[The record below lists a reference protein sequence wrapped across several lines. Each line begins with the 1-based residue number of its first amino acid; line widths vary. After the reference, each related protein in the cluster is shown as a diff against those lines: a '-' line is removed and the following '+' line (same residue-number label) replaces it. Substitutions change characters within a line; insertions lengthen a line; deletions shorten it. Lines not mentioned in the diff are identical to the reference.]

1 MITTDEKLIRSILE
15 DPEVRGGYWGE
26 LRPDNVFLDNVV
38 YFYYEG
44 VGLFPATFNDSQITI
59 HAAIPKKNRGSK
71 AIKAGKELANEL
83 KDAGWEVYVKVRKE
97 LKHGIMYVRMIGFT
111 KIRELN
117 EHYLYRYL

>member
-15 DPEVRGGYWGE
+15 DPSVRDGYWGE

-38 YFYYEG
+38 YFYYEN

-59 HAAIPKKNRGSK
+59 HAAIPKKNRG
-71 AIKAGKELANEL
+71 IKAVRAGIELAEDL
-83 KDAGWEVYVKVRKE
+83 RGAGWEVYVQVRKE
-97 LKHGIMYVRMIGFT
+97 LKHGIRYVKMIGFT
-111 KIRELN
+111 MIKELN